1 MWNEFKTFAV
11 KGNVIDLAV
20 GLVLGAAFATIVSSL
35 VDGIVMPLV
44 GLLIGGVD
52 FTNIFSVLK
61 EGATPGPYATLA
73 AAQEAG
79 AVVLQ
84 WGTLINSI
92 VTFFLVA
99 LSIFFVVRW
108 INNLQKE
115 ETPETE
121 AAPELTADQVLLTE
135 SQECVHLLYVFEDAQ
150 RTQPSTSTRP
160 TART

>member
-1 MWNEFKTFAV
+1 MWNEFKEFAI

-52 FTNIFSVLK
+52 FSNIFSVLK
-61 EGATPGPYATLA
+61 EGATPAPYATLA
-73 AAQEAG
+73 AAQESG

-84 WGTLINSI
+84 WGVLINSI
-92 VTFFLVA
+92 VTFLLVA
-99 LSIFFVVRW
+99 FAIFIVVKW

-135 SQECVHLLYVFEDAQ
+135 IRDALVA
-150 RTQPSTSTRP
+150 RP
-160 TART
+160 L

>member
-52 FTNIFSVLK
+52 FTNIFSVLQ

-135 SQECVHLLYVFEDAQ
+135 IRDALVA
-150 RTQPSTSTRP
+150 RQP
-160 TART
+160 

>member
-1 MWNEFKTFAV
+1 MWKEFKEFAV

-35 VDGIVMPLV
+35 VEGIVMPLV

-52 FTNIFSVLK
+52 FTNIFTVLQ
-61 EGATPGPYATLA
+61 EGATPAPYATLE

-84 WGTLINSI
+84 WGVLINSI
-92 VTFFLVA
+92 VTFTLVA
-99 LSIFFVVRW
+99 FSIFVVVKW
-108 INNLQKE
+108 INNLQKQ

-135 SQECVHLLYVFEDAQ
+135 IRDALL
-150 RTQPSTSTRP
+150 
-160 TART
+160 ARQA

>member
-61 EGATPGPYATLA
+61 EGVTPGPYATLA

-84 WGTLINSI
+84 PLH
-92 VTFFLVA
+92 
-99 LSIFFVVRW
+99 
-108 INNLQKE
+108 
-115 ETPETE
+115 P
-121 AAPELTADQVLLTE
+121 P
-135 SQECVHLLYVFEDAQ
+135 
-150 RTQPSTSTRP
+150 P
-160 TART
+160 

>member
-1 MWNEFKTFAV
+1 MWNEFKEFAV

-35 VDGIVMPLV
+35 VDGVIMPLV

-61 EGATPGPYATLA
+61 EGATPAPYATLE

-84 WGTLINSI
+84 WGVLINSI
-92 VTFFLVA
+92 VTFLLVA
-99 LSIFFVVRW
+99 LAIFFVVKW
-108 INNLQKE
+108 INNLQKA
-115 ETPETE
+115 ETPEVE
-121 AAPELTADQVLLTE
+121 EAPELTADQVLLTE
-135 SQECVHLLYVFEDAQ
+135 IRDALI
-150 RTQPSTSTRP
+150 
-160 TART
+160 ARNA

>member
-1 MWNEFKTFAV
+1 MWKEFKEFAV

-35 VDGIVMPLV
+35 VEGIVMPLV
-44 GLLIGGVD
+44 GLLVGGVD
-52 FTNIFSVLK
+52 FANIFTVLK
-61 EGATPGPYATLA
+61 EGATPAPYATLE

-84 WGTLINSI
+84 WGVLINSI
-92 VTFFLVA
+92 VTFTLVA
-99 LSIFFVVRW
+99 FAIFVVVKW
-108 INNLQKE
+108 INALQKE

-135 SQECVHLLYVFEDAQ
+135 IRDALL
-150 RTQPSTSTRP
+150 
-160 TART
+160 ARQA

>member
-1 MWNEFKTFAV
+1 MWNEFKEFAI

-20 GLVLGAAFATIVSSL
+20 GLVIGAAFATIVSSL
-35 VDGIVMPLV
+35 VDGIIMPLV

-52 FTNIFSVLK
+52 FSNIYTVLQ
-61 EGATPGPYATLA
+61 EGATPAPYATLE

-92 VTFFLVA
+92 VTFLLVA
-99 LSIFFVVRW
+99 LSIFVVVKW

-115 ETPETE
+115 ETPEVAE
-121 AAPELTADQVLLTE
+121 EPALTADQVLLTE
-135 SQECVHLLYVFEDAQ
+135 IRDALVA
-150 RTQPSTSTRP
+150 RP
-160 TART
+160 V

>member
-52 FTNIFSVLK
+52 FANIFSVLK

-92 VTFFLVA
+92 VTFLLVA

-135 SQECVHLLYVFEDAQ
+135 IRDALVA
-150 RTQPSTSTRP
+150 RQP
-160 TART
+160 

>member
-52 FTNIFSVLK
+52 FANIFSVLK

-92 VTFFLVA
+92 VTFLLVA

-135 SQECVHLLYVFEDAQ
+135 IRDLLKAQ
-150 RTQPSTSTRP
+150 SSS
-160 TART
+160 

>member
-52 FTNIFSVLK
+52 FANIFSVLK

-135 SQECVHLLYVFEDAQ
+135 IRDALVA
-150 RTQPSTSTRP
+150 RQP
-160 TART
+160 

>member
-52 FTNIFSVLK
+52 FGNIFSVLK

-92 VTFFLVA
+92 VTFLLVA
-99 LSIFFVVRW
+99 FSIFIVVRW

-135 SQECVHLLYVFEDAQ
+135 IRDALV
-150 RTQPSTSTRP
+150 
-160 TART
+160 ARQL

>member
-44 GLLIGGVD
+44 GLLIGGGD
-52 FTNIFSVLK
+52 FTNIFSALK

-135 SQECVHLLYVFEDAQ
+135 IRDALVA
-150 RTQPSTSTRP
+150 RQP
-160 TART
+160 

>member
-61 EGATPGPYATLA
+61 EGVTPGPYATLA

-135 SQECVHLLYVFEDAQ
+135 IRDALVA
-150 RTQPSTSTRP
+150 RQP
-160 TART
+160 